1 MWKVACM
8 GLSSGTQ
15 GSLHSLP
22 APQSRQSSSLKSQMG
37 RCFPRGLVALN
48 RTTRGACTCPETY
61 LTHTCVHTPLW
72 EQMTRCPWSRTDQPT
87 LGSAVPPAA
96 LPVVLF

>member
-37 RCFPRGLVALN
+37 RCFPRGLVAFEQNHTGGMHMPRDIPDAHMRAHASL
-48 RTTRGACTCPETY
+48 GADDQM
-61 LTHTCVHTPLW
+61 PL
-72 EQMTRCPWSRTDQPT
+72 EQD
-87 LGSAVPPAA
+87 
-96 LPVVLF
+96 